1 VNSSSQHFEIGWAT
15 LWRVF
20 LFIAGVA
27 ALYFASGAF
36 AVLFVGII
44 LSLGLD
50 PLVSFV
56 AERLRIGRIVGTL
69 MIFLCAL
76 IVLVVALYFIVPVVA
91 SEVGGFFTHFNESVV
106 TLFNVSIPI
115 PSLTTLGTN
124 AGAIINEFLGTNGSV
139 PIVVTRIFGNLL
151 LILAAFIITLYLT
164 IEKDG
169 ADKMLRLILPQ
180 AYERQVLAVFD
191 RFKLKM
197 RRWLGTQLVL
207 SLFIGLA
214 VGLGMWLIGVRYPL
228 ILGVIA
234 AILEVVPII
243 GPIVTGAIAFLIAI
257 TDSVA
262 LAVYAVIF
270 FFVIQ
275 QFENHVLVPVVMG
288 RSMRVHPVL
297 VVFALLAGGELA
309 GFVGI
314 ILAVPISVL
323 AQEIF
328 DYMAERKKKR
338 VGLEL

>member
-1 VNSSSQHFEIGWAT
+1 MNSFPQHFEIGWAT
-15 LWRVF
+15 LWRIF
-20 LFIAGVA
+20 LFAAGVA
-27 ALYFASGAF
+27 VLYFARGAF
-36 AVLFVGII
+36 AALLAGVIF
-44 LSLGLD
+44 SLGLD

-56 AERLRIGRIVGTL
+56 AERLRIGRIMGTL
-69 MIFLCAL
+69 VIFLFAL
-76 IVLVVALYFIVPVVA
+76 IILITILYFIVPIVA
-91 SEVGGFFTHFNESVV
+91 HEVNGFFTHFNESVV
-106 TLFNVSIPI
+106 TLFNINIPI
-115 PSLTTLGTN
+115 PSIATIGTN
-124 AGAIINEFLGTNGSV
+124 AGALINQFLGTNGSV
-139 PIVVTRIFGNLL
+139 PIAITRVFSNLL
-151 LILAAFIITLYLT
+151 LILAAIIITLYLT
-164 IEKDG
+164 IEKNG

-180 AYERQVLAVFD
+180 SYERQVLAVFD

-197 RRWLGTQLVL
+197 RRWLGTQLIL

-228 ILGVIA
+228 ILGIIA

-243 GPIVTGAIAFLIAI
+243 GPIVTGTIAFLIAI
-257 TDSVA
+257 TDSIV

-270 FFVIQ
+270 FFVVQ

-314 ILAVPISVL
+314 ILAVPMSVL

-328 DYMAERKKKR
+328 DYIAERKEKR